1 MKLRAD
7 QHLVNFG
14 LAATRS
20 QAQALIKA
28 GEVFLGETQI
38 EKASAQIASDSVL
51 TVKAPLH
58 PWVSRGGQKLAAAL
72 AYFQLS
78 PAGLIAID
86 IGASTGGF
94 TDVLLAHGAAKVYA
108 LDVGNGQLVEKLQRD
123 SRVVQMDGVNA
134 RYLARDHLPESPNV
148 IVCDASFISLI
159 LVLPAALQLATPDAW
174 LVALIKPQFE
184 VGKENIGK
192 GGIVRD
198 EKLHAAV
205 CEKIQNWLENEM
217 AWQVIGIMPSPI
229 TGTDGN
235 HEFLIAA
242 CNNKNRTLNKV
253 MISDKAAP
261 SLPAGHATA
270 WKTPGATK
278 P

>member
-1 MKLRAD
+1 VKLRAD
-7 QHLVNFG
+7 QHLVNLG

-20 QAQALIKA
+20 QAQALIKV

-38 EKASAQIASDSVL
+38 EKASIQVSADAVL
-51 TVKAPLH
+51 TVSTPLH

-78 PAGLIAID
+78 PAGLIAVD

-108 LDVGNGQLVEKLQRD
+108 VDVGTGQLVEKLQQD
-123 SRVVQMDGVNA
+123 PRVVQMDGVNA
-134 RYLARDHLPESPNV
+134 RYLTRGQIPDTFNI
-148 IVCDASFISLI
+148 IVCDTSFISLT
-159 LVLPAALQLATPDAW
+159 LVLPAALQLAPPDAW

-184 VGKENIGK
+184 VGKENLGK

-198 EKLHAAV
+198 ENLHMTT

-217 AWQVIGIMPSPI
+217 AWQAIGIMPSPI
-229 TGTDGN
+229 TGADGN
-235 HEFLIAA
+235 REFLIAA
-242 CNNKNRTLNKV
+242 YNNKNRN
-253 MISDKAAP
+253 P
-261 SLPAGHATA
+261 E
-270 WKTPGATK
+270 
-278 P
+278 